1 MKKSKIKRHYIRI
14 ILRPSRVLRLSFVYF
29 YGRIALSLALRG
41 IKLPGLQGIK
51 KRMPPSALGAYERQA
66 LIYDIKGERYSFR
79 KGPLWLRK
87 IFEKIIY
94 VLSKNRFWLLIVL
107 KTIIAFFIIAIPI
120 TIFIIIRGVLPVP
133 ERVSYTPIT
142 TKLSENS
149 NIRTD
154 WLYTEP
160 PFLNKNGSNFT
171 KDNFNY
177 MNPDD
182 SRGVSITPVIEPN
195 APPGL
200 IHFGIGHYPV
210 KLNLVRGFLVGEE
223 SPLSISKNKN
233 VPIEVENG
241 NRLRIQYY
249 LFPTKNNTIHQCQI
263 QLKDQTGKII
273 TSTIQFTPPKYK
285 PRSPNSL
292 STAWTE
298 RFVPNTMPDFG
309 QIGEFI
315 INLKSPPQQI
325 IATSNELNK
334 NQEVES
340 SLSQPTSEP
349 DYIQDFK
356 MNFPNSKGT
365 DITNNNCIFALGDF
379 SFERTV
385 INPPKRRGIIF
396 ILVDT
401 LRANTAY
408 DQEIMPNLNN
418 FAKKEGIKFLE
429 HRAQG
434 NMTVPSVV
442 PLMTSRYSREIGSV
456 AFTYAADTKMRKNF
470 YDKQFPLMA
479 SSMQNLGYRVGGIGW
494 LSLFSETMQGGV
506 DLGFHNAIVS
516 ETPEYEARQIT
527 EHMGSWLETY
537 GDAPFFLYV
546 HYNTMHGPYKPPLED
561 IDLRKFLSKP
571 FGLNQKRQLYNGA
584 GRYWDDELLSIMQK
598 LKDLGIANDVDII
611 ITSDHGAQMDV
622 QPWYY
627 FLGVNQNIDGGYAD
641 KGSSLFDEEVR
652 VPLIMHFAKNNRL
665 NGTTVSTPTAHVDL
679 FPTLY
684 DLAGGNHTNKL
695 WRGID
700 LYPALKEDNKIDL
713 PELLSNR
720 KSIYFDGHKYAG
732 ILYWGD
738 SFNNNPMK
746 YIRQLTPDHI
756 KLYLTHNPWSEKI
769 SWYQPEI
776 FSSIDL
782 KEHSEKLLPIIPNES
797 LRLLR
802 TAYFNASP
810 SNKIIRFTAKYNGN
824 FKLDLKLKL
833 NGNESLPNIALLP
846 DKVKVIEKK
855 DNNFIYYSFNGN
867 INSDEGIWVNLGE
880 STLSDLKLAKDIT
893 AVTCSNGNRIQNE
906 LIVDVLQNNI
916 CTFFAPPDG
925 IIELNYSEKDKPV
938 IIQKTLSSEQVQQI
952 EGTGAGA
959 ALQNALRD
967 WGYAK

>member
-14 ILRPSRVLRLSFVYF
+14 ILRPLRVLRLSFVYF

-41 IKLPGLQGIK
+41 IKLPGLHGIK

-94 VLSKNRFWLLIVL
+94 ILSRNRFWLLIVL
-107 KTIIAFFIIAIPI
+107 KTIVAFFIIAIPI
-120 TIFIIIRGVLPVP
+120 AIFIIIRGVLPVP

-154 WLYTEP
+154 WLYTEA
-160 PFLNKNGSNFT
+160 PFSNKDNSKN
-171 KDNFNY
+171 NFNY
-177 MNPDD
+177 MNPED

-210 KLNLVRGFLVGEE
+210 KLNLIRGFLVGEK
-223 SPLSISKNKN
+223 SSLHISKNRN
-233 VPIEVENG
+233 VPIEVEDG

-249 LFPTKNNTIHQCQI
+249 LFPTKDHSIHQCQI
-263 QLKDQTGKII
+263 QLKDQSGKII
-273 TSTIQFTPPKYK
+273 TSITQFTPPKNK

-292 STAWTE
+292 STAWNE

-309 QIGEFI
+309 QVEEFI

-325 IATSNELNK
+325 IATSKDLTQIQKTENLNI
-334 NQEVES
+334 QT
-340 SLSQPTSEP
+340 LDP
-349 DYIQDFK
+349 DYLQKFNL
-356 MNFPNSKGT
+356 NFPNSKGT

-385 INPPKRRGIIF
+385 IKPPKRRGIIF

-418 FAKKEGIKFLE
+418 YAKKEGIKFLE

-442 PLMTSRYSREIGSV
+442 PLMSSRYSREIGSI
-456 AFTYAADTKMRKNF
+456 AFTYAADPKMRKNF
-470 YDKQFPLMA
+470 YDKQIPLMA
-479 SSMQNLGYRVGGIGW
+479 SSMQNLGYRIGAIGW
-494 LSLFSETMQGGV
+494 LSLFSEAMQGGV
-506 DLGFHNAIVS
+506 DLGFHNAIIS

-546 HYNTMHGPYKPPLED
+546 HYNTMHGPYKPPLEE
-561 IDLRKFLSKP
+561 IDLHKFLSKP
-571 FGLNQKRQLYNGA
+571 FGLNQKRQLYNGV
-584 GRYWDDELLSIMQK
+584 GRYWDNELVNIMQK

-627 FLGVNQNIDGGYAD
+627 FLEVTQNIDGGYAD
-641 KGSSLFDEEVR
+641 KGSSLLDEEVR

-665 NGTTVSTPTAHVDL
+665 NGTTISTPTAHVDL

-684 DLAGGNHTNKL
+684 DLAGGKQIDSA

-700 LYPALKEDNKIDL
+700 LYPALKEDSKIDI
-713 PELLSNR
+713 PELLSDR

-738 SFNNNPMK
+738 DFSNNPMK
-746 YIRQLTPDHI
+746 YVRQLAPDNV

-776 FSSIDL
+776 FSSVDL
-782 KEHSEKLLPIIPNES
+782 KNHTEKLLPIIPNDKI
-797 LRLLR
+797 RLLR
-802 TAYFNASP
+802 NTYFNDSP
-810 SNKIIRFTAKYNGN
+810 SNKIIRFTAKYSGN
-824 FKLDLKLKL
+824 FKLDIQLKINNT
-833 NGNESLPNIALLP
+833 NGIMPNISLLPNGIKL
-846 DKVKVIEKK
+846 IERKER
-855 DNNFIYYSFNGN
+855 NNIYYNFTGN
-867 INSDEGIWVNLGE
+867 IDINEGIWINLGE
-880 STLSDLKLAKDIT
+880 SILSEIKLSKDIT
-893 AVTCSNGNRIQNE
+893 AITCSNGNKVQSD
-906 LIVDVLQNNI
+906 LIVSILQNNI

-925 IIELNYSEKDKPV
+925 IIETNYSEQDKPV
-938 IIQKTLSSEQVQQI
+938 VIQKTLSNEQVQQI

>member
-14 ILRPSRVLRLSFVYF
+14 IQRPSRVLRLSFVYF
-29 YGRIALSLALRG
+29 YGRIVLTLALRG

-51 KRMPPSALGAYERQA
+51 KRMPPSALGAYERKV

-94 VLSKNRFWLLIVL
+94 VLSRNRFWLLIVL
-107 KTIIAFFIIAIPI
+107 KTIAAFFVIAIPI
-120 TIFIIIRGVLPVP
+120 AIFIIIRGVLPVP

-149 NIRTD
+149 KIRTD
-154 WLYTEP
+154 WLYTETP
-160 PFLNKNGSNFT
+160 ISNKHNIHYSKT
-171 KDNFNY
+171 NFNY
-177 MNPDD
+177 INPED
-182 SRGVSITPVIEPN
+182 SRGVSITPVIESN

-210 KLNLVRGFLVGEE
+210 KLNLVRGFLVGET
-223 SPLSISKNKN
+223 SSINISKNKT

-249 LFPTKNNTIHQCQI
+249 LFPTKDNTIHQCQL
-263 QLKDQTGKII
+263 QLKDQSGKII
-273 TSTIQFTPPKYK
+273 SNITQVTPPKNK

-292 STAWTE
+292 STAWNE

-315 INLKSPPQQI
+315 ISLKSPPQQI
-325 IATSNELNK
+325 IAKSTDLSQNHEIENP
-334 NQEVES
+334 N
-340 SLSQPTSEP
+340 SQPTEP
-349 DYIQDFK
+349 DYIQNFK
-356 MNFPNSKGT
+356 INFPDAKGN

-385 INPPKRRGIIF
+385 IDPPKRRGIIF

-418 FAKKEGIKFLE
+418 FAKKEGVKFLE

-434 NMTVPSVV
+434 NMTVPSII
-442 PLMTSRYSREIGSV
+442 PLMTSRYSREIGSI
-456 AFTYAADTKMRKNF
+456 AFTYAADPKMRKNF

-479 SSMQNLGYRVGGIGW
+479 SYMQNLGYRVGGIGW

-527 EHMGSWLETY
+527 EHMGSWLENY

-546 HYNTMHGPYKPPLED
+546 HYNTMHGPYKPPLEK

-571 FGLNQKRQLYNGA
+571 FGLNQKRQLYNGV
-584 GRYWDDELLSIMQK
+584 GRYWDDELLNIMQK

-641 KGSSLFDEEVR
+641 KGSSLFDEEIR
-652 VPLIMHFAKNNRL
+652 VPLIMHFAKNSRL

-684 DLAGGNHTNKL
+684 DLAGGKQTNNM

-700 LYPALKEDNKIDL
+700 LYPALKEDAKINI
-713 PELLSNR
+713 PELLSSR

-738 SFNNNPMK
+738 SFNNKPMK
-746 YIRQLTPDHI
+746 YIRQLAPDSI

-769 SWYQPEI
+769 KWYQPEI
-776 FSSIDL
+776 FSSVDL
-782 KEHSEKLLPIIPNES
+782 KEHTEKLLPIISNDS
-797 LRLLR
+797 LRHLR

-810 SNKIIRFTAKYNGN
+810 SNKIIRFTAKYNGI
-824 FKLDLKLKL
+824 FKLEIQLKMDKK
-833 NGNESLPNIALLP
+833 GNFPNIALLP
-846 DKVKVIEKK
+846 SGIKLIEKK
-855 DNNFIYYSFNGN
+855 INNDIYYNFTGN
-867 INSDEGIWVNLGE
+867 VEKNEGIWINLGD
-880 STLSDLKLAKDIT
+880 STLSEIKLAKDIT
-893 AVTCSNGNRIQNE
+893 AITCSNGNTVQND
-906 LIVDVLQNNI
+906 LIVNILQNNI

-925 IIELNYSEKDKPV
+925 IIESNYSEKDKPV
-938 IIQKTLSSEQVQQI
+938 VIQKTLSSEQVQQI

-959 ALQNALRD
+959 ALQDALRD

>member
-1 MKKSKIKRHYIRI
+1 MKKLKLKRHYIRI

-51 KRMPPSALGAYERQA
+51 KRMPPGALGAYERQV

-87 IFEKIIY
+87 VSEKIIY
-94 VLSKNRFWLLIVL
+94 ILSRNRFWLLIVL

-120 TIFIIIRGVLPVP
+120 TIFILIRGVLPVP

-154 WLYTEP
+154 WLYTEA
-160 PFLNKNGSNFT
+160 PFSNYLDKKNSKNHFNFI
-171 KDNFNY
+171 
-177 MNPDD
+177 NPED
-182 SRGVSITPVIEPN
+182 SRGVSITPVIESN

-210 KLNLVRGFLVGEE
+210 KLNLVRGFLVGEG
-223 SPLSISKNKN
+223 SPLRISKNKN
-233 VPIEVENG
+233 VPIEVENE

-249 LFPTKNNTIHQCQI
+249 LFPTKDDIIHQCKIQI
-263 QLKDQTGKII
+263 KDQSGKILASF
-273 TSTIQFTPPKYK
+273 TQFTPPKNK
-285 PRSPNSL
+285 PRSPKAL
-292 STAWTE
+292 TTAWNE
-298 RFVPNTMPDFG
+298 RFVPNTMPNFG
-309 QIGEFI
+309 QLDEFI
-315 INLKSPPQQI
+315 INLKSPPQNI
-325 IATSNELNK
+325 IVTSTEFNQ
-334 NQEVES
+334 NQEVEVPV
-340 SLSQPTSEP
+340 LQPTEP
-349 DYIQDFK
+349 DYLPDFK
-356 MNFPNSKGT
+356 MNDPNSIGI
-365 DITNNNCIFALGDF
+365 DLTNNNCIFALGDF

-401 LRANTAY
+401 LKANTAY
-408 DQEIMPNLNN
+408 DEEIMPNLNN
-418 FAKKEGIKFLE
+418 FAKNEGIKFLE

-434 NMTVPSVV
+434 NMTVPSII
-442 PLMTSRYSREIGSV
+442 PLMTSRYSREVGPI
-456 AFTYAADTKMRKNF
+456 AFTYAADPKMRKNF

-494 LSLFSETMQGGV
+494 LSLFSESMQGGV

-546 HYNTMHGPYKPPLED
+546 HYNTMHGPYKPPLD
-561 IDLRKFLSKP
+561 KIDLRKFLSKP
-571 FGLNQKRQLYNGA
+571 FGLNQKKQLYNGV
-584 GRYWDDELLSIMQK
+584 GRYWDDELVNIMQK

-627 FLGVNQNIDGGYAD
+627 FLGVNQKIDGGYAD

-652 VPLIMHFAKNNRL
+652 VPLIIHFAKNNRL
-665 NGTTVSTPTAHVDL
+665 NGSTISTPTAHVDL

-684 DLAGGNHTNKL
+684 DLAGGKQPDNS

-700 LYPALKEDNKIDL
+700 LFPALKENHKINI

-738 SFNNNPMK
+738 IFQKNPMK
-746 YIRQLTPDHI
+746 YVRQLAPDSI

-776 FSSIDL
+776 FSSVDL
-782 KEHSEKLLPIIPNES
+782 NKQTEKLLPTIPNDH

-810 SNKIIRFTAKYNGN
+810 SNKIIRFTAKYNGIFN
-824 FKLDLKLKL
+824 L
-833 NGNESLPNIALLP
+833 NIQLNINSKGTLPSIALLP
-846 DKVKVIEKK
+846 NNIKLTEKK
-855 DNNFIYYSFNGN
+855 DGDNIYYTFKGN
-867 INSDEGIWVNLGE
+867 IDINEGIWINLGDA
-880 STLSDLKLAKDIT
+880 TLKDIKLSKDIT
-893 AVTCSNGNRIQNE
+893 AITCSNGNKVQSN
-906 LIVDVLQNNI
+906 LIVNVLQNNI

-925 IIELNYSEKDKPV
+925 MIEANYSAQDKPV
-938 IIQKTLSSEQVQQI
+938 VIQKTLSSEQVEQI

-959 ALQNALRD
+959 ALQNALRE

>member
-1 MKKSKIKRHYIRI
+1 MKKSKLKRHYIRI

-29 YGRIALSLALRG
+29 YGRIVLSLALRG
-41 IKLPGLQGIK
+41 IKLPGLHGIK

-94 VLSKNRFWLLIVL
+94 LLSRNRFWLLIVL
-107 KTIIAFFIIAIPI
+107 KTIIAFFVIAIPI
-120 TIFIIIRGVLPVP
+120 AIFIIIRGVLPVP
-133 ERVSYTPIT
+133 ERVSYTQIT
-142 TKLSENS
+142 TKLSETS

-154 WLYTEP
+154 WLYTEA
-160 PFLNKNGSNFT
+160 PFSNKNDANYS
-171 KDNFNY
+171 KSNFNY
-177 MNPDD
+177 MNPED
-182 SRGVSITPVIEPN
+182 SRGVSITPAIEPN

-200 IHFGIGHYPV
+200 IHFGIGYYPV
-210 KLNLVRGFLVGEE
+210 KLNLVRGFLVGET
-223 SPLSISKNKN
+223 SPLNISKNRN

-249 LFPTKNNTIHQCQI
+249 LFPTKDNSIHQCQI
-263 QLKDQTGKII
+263 QLKDQSGKII
-273 TSTIQFTPPKYK
+273 TSITQLTPPKNK

-325 IATSNELNK
+325 IATSTDLTQ
-334 NQEVES
+334 NQEGKNPS
-340 SLSQPTSEP
+340 PQPTDL
-349 DYIQDFK
+349 DYLQDFK
-356 MNFPNSKGT
+356 MNYPNSKGT

-408 DQEIMPNLNN
+408 DEKIMPNLNN
-418 FAKKEGIKFLE
+418 YAKNEGIKFLE

-434 NMTVPSVV
+434 NMTVPSII
-442 PLMTSRYSREIGSV
+442 PLMTSRYSREIGSI
-456 AFTYAADTKMRKNF
+456 AFTYAADPKMRKNF

-537 GDAPFFLYV
+537 GDAPFFLYL
-546 HYNTMHGPYKPPLED
+546 HYNTMHGPYKPPLEE
-561 IDLRKFLSKP
+561 IDLKKFLSKP

-584 GRYWDDELLSIMQK
+584 GRYWDDELENIMQK

-641 KGSSLFDEEVR
+641 KGSSLLDEEVR
-652 VPLIMHFAKNNRL
+652 VPLIMHLAKNNRL

-684 DLAGGNHTNKL
+684 DLAGGKQSNNA
-695 WRGID
+695 WRGIN
-700 LYPALKEDNKIDL
+700 LYPALKEDSKINI

-738 SFNNNPMK
+738 NFQDKPMK
-746 YIRQLTPDHI
+746 YVRQLAPDSI

-776 FSSIDL
+776 FSSVDL
-782 KEHSEKLLPIIPNES
+782 KNHTEKLLPIIPNDN

-810 SNKIIRFTAKYNGN
+810 SNKIIRFTAKYSGN
-824 FKLDLKLKL
+824 FKLDLQLKM
-833 NGNESLPNIALLP
+833 NTKGALPNIALLP
-846 DKVKVIEKK
+846 GGIKFTERKE
-855 DNNFIYYSFNGN
+855 NNNIYYNFTGN
-867 INSDEGIWVNLGE
+867 IDANEGVWVNLGD
-880 STLSDLKLAKDIT
+880 STLNEVKLGKDIT
-893 AVTCSNGNRIQNE
+893 AIICSNGNKIQND
-906 LIVDVLQNNI
+906 LIADILQNNI

-925 IIELNYSEKDKPV
+925 IIESNYSKKDKPV
-938 IIQKTLSSEQVQQI
+938 VIQKTLSSEQVEQI
-952 EGTGAGA
+952 EGTGAGT